1 MRILSQDGLI
11 FNDIPYEKFVFGIVR
26 DMGTDKFCVVANKD
40 STVSE
45 SGYPLNGIMA
55 EYSTEAKARKAME
68 MLRRFSETRGFSNIP
83 NIIIDNK
90 EFFEMLKK
98 SFLISYEEKNKKSII
113 PDVTIT
119 LERYSNYFQFPQDS
133 EIEV

>member
-11 FNDIPYEKFVFGIVR
+11 FNDIPYEKFVFGIAR

-55 EYSTEAKARKAME
+55 EYSTEAKARNAME
-68 MLRRFSETRGFSNIP
+68 MLREEYTGMPSIRRMDDLYGRFKHVGKK
-83 NIIIDNK
+83 D
-90 EFFEMLKK
+90 FELFIEHMVLKK
-98 SFLISYEEKNKKSII
+98 C
-113 PDVTIT
+113 
-119 LERYSNYFQFPQDS
+119 YFQFPVDD
-133 EIEV
+133 EVEV